1 MKINAIIFCL
11 TASLCLTGFMGSPA
25 LASEKKAFQTEML
38 LVRSGFTYKYADT
51 PKKLEEAKK
60 LPPMKLVRRVGP
72 DTTTYLFANL
82 ENCKC
87 VYFGDEEAY
96 QRFRE
101 NVRAERRSDRIAV
114 GVVPA
119 ANDLD
124 MAELIGAAEGKI
136 PE

>member
-1 MKINAIIFCL
+1 MKTNAIIFCL
-11 TASLCLTGFMGSPA
+11 MAILCLTGLMESPA
-25 LASEKKAFQTEML
+25 KASEKKAFQTEML
-38 LVRSGFTYKYADT
+38 LVRSGFTYKNADT

-60 LPPMKLVRRVGP
+60 LPPMKLVRHVGP
-72 DTTTYLFANL
+72 ETTTYLFANL

-96 QRFRE
+96 KRFSE

-119 ANDLD
+119 ADDLD
-124 MAELIGAAEGKI
+124 MADLIGVAEGKI
-136 PE
+136 PQ